1 MNNKIFDEIDWSKYD
16 DDYRGGNRLTSNPK
30 IPGQSNKQICF
41 SREAYAQEMFSIF
54 TADSY
59 KVVKKDLAKGDCVTV
74 TDIYNISGEKIMI
87 ELLGGLGVEID
98 LGREKRF
105 IQLFGFETVDKFVE
119 ALHEDK
125 FKKKFVSYGIYAYV
139 IESSP
144 AVKISL
150 WQGHIKKTKE
160 EFMKEIESPS
170 KAYVAKVLEANK
182 GGFFVEVQGVDA
194 FMPGS
199 LAAPNKILDFRS
211 YVGKEVIVMVEDFL
225 TDINSFIVSHKK
237 YVEHVLPKKLS
248 ELDLDSKFT
257 GNITGTSKYGIF
269 IEFGEIFT
277 GLLHNSKMKE
287 QTLIDFKQGK
297 FSAGMP
303 IEFYINEI
311 TKDNR
316 IILTE
321 ESPEEKKDKFNKFVE
336 ANKDTVLDSNVAAI
350 MNFGVIVNV
359 GDLSG
364 LIPNKEFKRK
374 KMPVRN
380 LVCGDPLKVKLAE
393 FKDDKIVFNLYDE

>member
-1 MNNKIFDEIDWSKYD
+1 MINKKFDEFDWSKYD
-16 DDYRGGNRLTSNPK
+16 DDYRGGNRLISNPK
-30 IPGQSNKQICF
+30 IPGQSNKQICY
-41 SREAYAQEMFSIF
+41 SREPYAQEIFSLL
-54 TADSY
+54 TSDSY
-59 KVVKKDLAKGDCVTV
+59 KIIKKDLAKGDCVSV

-87 ELLGGLGVEID
+87 ELLGGLSVEID
-98 LGREKRF
+98 LSREKRF
-105 IQLFGFETVDKFVE
+105 VQLFGFETVDKFIE
-119 ALHEDK
+119 ALQDNN
-125 FKKKFVSYGIYAYV
+125 FKKKFVSYGIFAYV
-139 IESSP
+139 IEASP

-150 WQGHIKKTKE
+150 WQGYIKKTKE

-170 KAYVAKVLEANK
+170 KAYVAKILEANK

-199 LAAPNKILDFRS
+199 LAAPNKIIDFKS
-211 YVGKEVIVMVEDFL
+211 YIGKEVIVMIEDFL

-237 YVEHVLPKKLS
+237 YVEHVLPKKIN
-248 ELDLDSKFT
+248 ELDLNSKFT

-287 QTLIDFKQGK
+287 KTLEEFRQGK
-297 FSAGMP
+297 FVAGNQ

-321 ESPEEKKDKFNKFVE
+321 ESPEEKKEKFNKFVE
-336 ANKDTVLDSNVAAI
+336 ANKDTVLESTVAAI

-359 GDLSG
+359 GELSG

-374 KMPVRN
+374 KMPIRN
-380 LVCGDPLKVKLAE
+380 LVCGDILKVKLAE
-393 FKDDKIVFNLYDE
+393 FKDDKLVFNLFDE